1 MPIKY
6 IMEKILGFVHLIYTL
21 YIIIHPLLSYY
32 LYPLYNLKFLDL
44 SYIIILHIVFISYL
58 LLNGECLISVLCK
71 LYNDPNYKL
80 GSSVID
86 YNDLVSLFG
95 LQNHSL
101 IKLLNDFLTTLLIL
115 VICYCI
121 YLLKYRYF
129 LLNNFQIFAFVI
141 SYIIV
146 VLFSRK
152 FFNEKFFK
160 KYNLNK
166 YYYVFGI
173 VLIPALLY
181 NIYTIIKYK

>member
-1 MPIKY
+1 
-6 IMEKILGFVHLIYTL
+6 MEKKLGFLHLIYTL
-21 YIIIHPLLSYY
+21 YICIHPLLSYY

-44 SYIIILHIVFISYL
+44 SYIIILHIIIISYL
-58 LLNGECLISVLCK
+58 ALNGECLFSLLCK

-86 YNDLVSLFG
+86 YNDLVSLLGIKNFYF
-95 LQNHSL
+95 
-101 IKLLNDFLTTLLIL
+101 IKLLNDFLTTLLLL
-115 VICYCI
+115 VIFYCI
-121 YLLKYRYF
+121 YLLKYRYL

-146 VLFSRK
+146 VIFSRK

-166 YYYVFGI
+166 YYYMFGI

-181 NIYTIIKYK
+181 NIYTIIKNK